1 MKIAIMGYG
10 TVGSGVAEVID
21 THEKSLAIR
30 MGRAEML
37 WDKKPT
43 VRPVYLKKL
52 SNLWG
57 PSSITV

>member
-1 MKIAIMGYG
+1 
-10 TVGSGVAEVID
+10 
-21 THEKSLAIR
+21 
-30 MGRAEML
+30 ML

-57 PSSITV
+57 LPLLLSDDRATVLAGPHIFL

>member
-1 MKIAIMGYG
+1 
-10 TVGSGVAEVID
+10 
-21 THEKSLAIR
+21 
-30 MGRAEML
+30 ML

-57 PSSITV
+57 PSSIIAM

>member
-1 MKIAIMGYG
+1 
-10 TVGSGVAEVID
+10 
-21 THEKSLAIR
+21 
-30 MGRAEML
+30 ML

-57 PSSITV
+57 LAAILSDDRATFPAGPHTFMNRRTL